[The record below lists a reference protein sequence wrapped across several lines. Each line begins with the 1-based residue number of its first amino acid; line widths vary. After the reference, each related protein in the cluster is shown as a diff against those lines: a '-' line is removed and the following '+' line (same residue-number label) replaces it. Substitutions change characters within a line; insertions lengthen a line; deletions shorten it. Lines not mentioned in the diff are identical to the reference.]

1 MRSCASS
8 SSVADNVLMDGD
20 ALLADLLA
28 EVGEDKTYDAGVEPP
43 PSSRGDCQKR
53 EGREGEE
60 LSEDVQSPSNA
71 VQAKLQEGHRERL

>member
-53 EGREGEE
+53 EGEE